1 MNKLKKKSFWQTNY
15 WIAIVV
21 VVIVSGWV
29 MRQPI
34 VWDFWMGLGYEPSL
48 QAEAIRDELDLTDKG
63 KRIFAATRPEVE
75 ASEDFNEHCDSHD
88 TDVSLLGCYTEGKI
102 YVYEITTEQLVAANK
117 VTMAHELLHAVWERM
132 GTWERSEVEKMLDE
146 VYAANREWFDAELD
160 PYDRDEWLE
169 EIYTRTGTKLEELP
183 EELEA
188 HYAKIFRSRKKIVE
202 FYREYEAPFVKL
214 REEIEELE
222 EKIEK
227 IKQEIERDK
236 KVYMERVG
244 ELDGKIDRFN
254 TCADTAGCFSSQ
266 AEFTRQRNTLVVEK
280 EELEKMRDELNTKI
294 TENNQRIADYRDK
307 QTVLGELGDAM
318 NSNIEKEL

>member
-48 QAEAIRDELDLTDKG
+48 QAGEIRDDLDLTDKG

-75 ASEDFNEHCDSHD
+75 ESENFNEHCDSHD
-88 TDVSLLGCYTEGKI
+88 TDISLLGCYTEGRI
-102 YVYEITTEQLVAANK
+102 YVYDITVNEIEAAKK

-132 GTWERSEVEKMLDE
+132 SEWERGDVEGMLEE
-146 VYAANREWFDAELD
+146 VYTLNRAWFEEELAAYPE
-160 PYDRDEWLE
+160 DEWME
-169 EIYTRTGTKLEELP
+169 EVYTRAGTKLEELP

-188 HYAKIFRSRKKIVE
+188 HYAKIFKDRKKIVG
-202 FYREYEAPFVKL
+202 FYQEYEAPFVRL

-222 EKIEK
+222 EKIEEARR
-227 IKQEIERDK
+227 EIEWE
-236 KVYMERVG
+236 KVVYVEGVS
-244 ELDGKIDRFN
+244 ELDVKIDRFN
-254 TCADTAGCFSSQ
+254 ACAEEAGCFSSQ
-266 AEFTRQRNTLVVEK
+266 AEFTRQRNALVAEK
-280 EELEKMRDELNTKI
+280 ERLETMRTELNEKI
-294 TENNQRIADYRDK
+294 AENNQRIVDYRDK
-307 QTVLGELGDAM
+307 QTALGKLGDAM